1 MGRVKGPRDELDVE
15 KIKKRRLRRR
25 LSLMPW
31 ISPRGNKM
39 RDRSARTSAVGRVSY
54 WCGQKNR
61 RATHRQV
68 DKWRLALEG
77 DTGG

>member
-1 MGRVKGPRDELDVE
+1 MGGVKAPRDELDVE
-15 KIKKRRLRRR
+15 KMKKRRLRRR
-25 LSLMPW
+25 LSW
-31 ISPRGNKM
+31 ISRISRRGNKM

-54 WCGQKNR
+54 WCGKKNR